1 MLTTIIGTRISHARE
16 PYRSFLRLPDR
27 RHGRLR
33 NRKLGAVM
41 VVFKIWKARRRNK
54 FDGTRTD
61 DTWMRKG
68 WFLFGFIPLYVAD
81 VENRE
86 KF

>member
-1 MLTTIIGTRISHARE
+1 MLI
-16 PYRSFLRLPDR
+16 F
-27 RHGRLR
+27 
-33 NRKLGAVM
+33 KL
-41 VVFKIWKARRRNK
+41 WKARRYSALDKHRV
-54 FDGTRTD
+54 D

-68 WFLFGFIPLYVAD
+68 WFLFGIIPLYVAD

>member
-1 MLTTIIGTRISHARE
+1 MVI
-16 PYRSFLRLPDR
+16 F
-27 RHGRLR
+27 
-33 NRKLGAVM
+33 KL
-41 VVFKIWKARRRNK
+41 WKARRRNK
-54 FDGTRTD
+54 FDRTRTD